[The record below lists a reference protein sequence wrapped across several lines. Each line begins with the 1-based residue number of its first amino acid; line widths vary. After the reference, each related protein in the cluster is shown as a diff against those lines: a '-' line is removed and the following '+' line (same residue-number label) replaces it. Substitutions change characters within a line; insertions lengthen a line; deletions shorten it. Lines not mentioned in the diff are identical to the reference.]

1 MSTHQR
7 SDTKHCNYCTCTVI
21 ITEFIRSHAIILT
34 LWLLLSSS
42 SSSCWS
48 SSASLH
54 VTLEDTSPLITVL
67 ALLGSPRDT
76 FLVIYL
82 SPFAHNNNARTN
94 RWKNSILSL
103 DTVDMLSWNDYSR
116 MISISITPNAFYS
129 HFDMHARA
137 TNHAHH
143 KQ

>member
-1 MSTHQR
+1 M
-7 SDTKHCNYCTCTVI
+7 NYCICTVI
-21 ITEFIRSHAIILT
+21 IAELIRSHAIILT

-82 SPFAHNNNARTN
+82 SPFAQNDNVRTN

-116 MISISITPNAFYS
+116 MISINITPNTFYS
-129 HFDMHARA
+129 HF
-137 TNHAHH
+137 
-143 KQ
+143 

>member
-1 MSTHQR
+1 MNTH
-7 SDTKHCNYCTCTVI
+7 T
-21 ITEFIRSHAIILT
+21 ITQKEKNSATIYMQCYYFKIHPILYNTLT

-48 SSASLH
+48 SRASLH

-82 SPFAHNNNARTN
+82 SPFAQNDNVRTN

-116 MISISITPNAFYS
+116 MISINITPNTFYS
-129 HFDMHARA
+129 HF
-137 TNHAHH
+137 
-143 KQ
+143 